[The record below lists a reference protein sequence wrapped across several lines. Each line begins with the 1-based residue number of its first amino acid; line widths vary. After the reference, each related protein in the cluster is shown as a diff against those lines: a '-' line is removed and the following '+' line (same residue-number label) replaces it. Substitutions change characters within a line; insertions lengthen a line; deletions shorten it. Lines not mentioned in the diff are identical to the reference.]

1 MSTITGSSPVAS
13 TPTNAPAGN
22 VRKRGVVWE
31 SARIIWILAR
41 KEIRGSLRNRWL
53 LFYTIAFAVLALGL
67 SYMSLVG
74 TGRLGFA
81 GFGQTAAGLVN
92 LVLLIVP
99 LMGLTIGASSLASEQ
114 ENGTLAYLIAQPIGR
129 TEVLLGKYLGLGLSI
144 CASLAIG
151 FGITAAVIASRAH
164 GGSASA
170 YLRIVGLAFLLSLAM
185 LSVGMLISVLT
196 RKTMVAT
203 GTAVFVWLTLVFLGD
218 LGLMGGAIAFK
229 LRADEIFHLA
239 LINPIQD
246 YKMAAISGFD
256 SSFDLLGPAGLYA
269 IRQYGHWLM
278 PMLVGALA
286 LWTIVPMLFAG
297 LLLRRRPVS

>member
-1 MSTITGSSPVAS
+1 MSTMTSSSPMAS
-13 TPTNAPAGN
+13 TPTNDPA
-22 VRKRGVVWE
+22 RHIHRRGVVRE

-151 FGITAAVIASRAH
+151 FGITAAVISRSH

-203 GTAVFVWLTLVFLGD
+203 GTAVFIWLTLVFLGD

-278 PMLVGALA
+278 PMLTGALVVWA
-286 LWTIVPMLFAG
+286 IVPMVFAG
-297 LLLRRRPVS
+297 LILSRRPVS